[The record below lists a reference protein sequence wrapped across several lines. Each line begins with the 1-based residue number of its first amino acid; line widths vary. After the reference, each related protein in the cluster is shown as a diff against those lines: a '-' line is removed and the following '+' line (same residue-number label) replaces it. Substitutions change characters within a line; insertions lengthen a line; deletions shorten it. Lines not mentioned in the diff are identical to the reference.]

1 MSQTGL
7 RSRRQR
13 RPENK
18 GLPARWQ
25 WHNGAF
31 YYRVPPG
38 LEAAWDGKKRFRLGK
53 ALHEAHAAYAARI
66 GAVTKVRS
74 VDDLLD
80 RYSLEVTP
88 AKPPKTQ
95 ANEVRYIRLLRAVFG
110 KMPLTAIKP
119 GHVYG
124 YVSRRKKKVMRDGI
138 EVEVPALTAAHREIE
153 VLSHAFTKAVQ
164 WGEIDRHPFRDQVR
178 LDGDLALRPRTRY
191 VEDWE
196 VLECLSL
203 DSRRKKGSVHMIQ
216 AYIRLKLLT
225 GLARSDLLRLRAGE
239 HLREDGIHV
248 TRHKTQGTTGKA
260 TVYTYKMVPERR
272 DAVEQAIKARPCLS
286 PFLFCNRRG
295 EGYIDEKTG
304 QSHGWDSM
312 WQRFMDRVLRETS
325 VRERF
330 TEHDLRAKVGSDAES
345 LDKARALLQH
355 ADQSTT
361 HRVYRRKA
369 ERV

>member
-1 MSQTGL
+1 MNQTG
-7 RSRRQR
+7 RRCR
-13 RPENK
+13 RPENR
-18 GLPARWQ
+18 GLPVRWQ

-66 GAVTKVRS
+66 GSLGKVRI
-74 VDDLLD
+74 VDELLD

-95 ANEVRYIRLLRAVFG
+95 ANELRYLKRLRAVFG
-110 KMPLTAIKP
+110 KMPITAIQP
-119 GHVYG
+119 SHIYG

-164 WGEIDRHPFRDQVR
+164 WGEINRHPFRDEVR

-203 DSRRKKGSVHMIQ
+203 AAQRKKGSVLMIQ

-225 GLARSDLLRLRAGE
+225 GLSRSDLLRLRAGE
-239 HLREDGIHV
+239 HLRDDGIHV
-248 TRHKTQGTTGKA
+248 TRHKTAGTTGKT
-260 TVYTYKMVPERR
+260 TVYTFEAVPERR
-272 DAVEQAIKARPCLS
+272 VAIEQAVRARPCLS
-286 PFLFCNRRG
+286 AFLFCNRRG
-295 EGYIDEKTG
+295 QGYINEKTG

-312 WQRFMDRVLRETS
+312 WQRFMDRVMTETS

-330 TEHDLRAKVGSDAES
+330 TEHDLRAKVGSDAQS
-345 LDKARALLQH
+345 LEQARALLQH
-355 ADQSTT
+355 ADNRTT
-361 HRVYRRKA
+361 NRIYRRRA

>member
-1 MSQTGL
+1 
-7 RSRRQR
+7 
-13 RPENK
+13 
-18 GLPARWQ
+18 
-25 WHNGAF
+25 
-31 YYRVPPG
+31 VPPG

-66 GAVTKVRS
+66 GALGRVRS
-74 VDDLLD
+74 VNDLLD

-88 AKPPKTQ
+88 FKPPKTQ
-95 ANEVRYIRLLRAVFG
+95 ANELRIIVRLRAVFG
-110 KMPLTAIKP
+110 AMQITAIKP
-119 GHVYG
+119 SHVYG
-124 YVSRRKKKVMRDGI
+124 YVSRRKKRAMVDGV
-138 EVEVPALTAAHREIE
+138 EVDVPALTAAHREIE

-164 WGEIDRHPFRDQVR
+164 WGEMDRHPFRDQVR

-196 VLECLSL
+196 ILECLSL
-203 DSRRKKGSVHMIQ
+203 TSHRKKGSVLMIQ

-239 HLREDGIHV
+239 HLRDDGIHV
-248 TRHKTQGTTGKA
+248 TRHKTAGTTGKS
-260 TVYTYKMVPERR
+260 TVYTYEAVPERR
-272 DAVEQAIKARPCLS
+272 EAVEQATRARPCLS

-312 WQRFMDRVLRETS
+312 WQRFLDRVLAETS

-355 ADQSTT
+355 ADTRTT
-361 HRVYRRKA
+361 QRVYRRRA